1 MCKLWL
7 AKVRDME
14 EGYYKILKEYYQV
27 VTLDE
32 FYIYM
37 GLKQDQV
44 IGQLIDSLVRFNIKL

>member
-1 MCKLWL
+1 
-7 AKVRDME
+7 ME

-44 IGQLIDSLVRFNIKL
+44 IGQLIDSLVRFNIKLYNNFASE